1 MLQRDRPILPGRYYP
16 LTEVYIPDMELPI
29 EHIVDLIPQKAPFV
43 MVGKLLQSDEES
55 TKSSFRIQSDNIFVR
70 SGLFQEAGLM
80 ENIAQTAALRAGY
93 AAQLQSAPVAVGYI
107 GAVNNFEIFDLPKVG
122 DEIITSVSVL
132 TQVLGITVLS
142 GEIYMNDNLLA
153 KCEMKVIVKSE

>member
-1 MLQRDRPILPGRYYP
+1 
-16 LTEVYIPDMELPI
+16 MELPI

-93 AAQLQSAPVAVGYI
+93 AAQLQSEPVAVGYI

-132 TQVLGITVLS
+132 TQVLGISVLS
-142 GEIYMNDNLLA
+142 GEVYLNDNLLA